1 MPDVSRINTEFEGQ
15 TLTTLTYEGR
25 PCWIA
30 REIGRV
36 LGYSRGG
43 RRLVAKISG
52 WWSDNF
58 IEGYHY
64 TVLRGEELEDFKASM
79 LVGDTGTKPSKNLRV
94 LMLLFEPGLRLVCD
108 WTSKPGGLRLRRFLL
123 DEVLPTLNLDLRNR
137 AESAEPG
144 VEPAEDAEAGVESVE
159 PAEDEEDPSQT
170 TPRQIHL
177 HIQPRLVRILDVQM
191 MREQRL
197 MAQHDLRK
205 RMFQAASLRNTIQ
218 TLAQLGTI
226 DDGQVQS
233 YEVLATE
240 IALGLDADEIMAAL
254 RPSRLFPERVLNM
267 DEMKQ
272 WIRDFAQRVRAR
284 EDRSTPESNASDCLF
299 DDIADPGQDQS

>member
-1 MPDVSRINTEFEGQ
+1 MPDVSRINSEFEGQ
-15 TLTTLTYEGR
+15 TLTTLIYEGR

-43 RRLVAKISG
+43 RRLPAKIAG

-108 WTSKPGGLRLRRFLL
+108 WTSKPGGIRLRRFLL
-123 DEVLPTLNLDLRNR
+123 DEVLPALNRDLRNR

-144 VEPAEDAEAGVESVE
+144 VEPAEDVEPDVESVE

-170 TPRQIHL
+170 TPRQINL
-177 HIQPRLVRILDVQM
+177 HIQPRPVRILDVQM

-205 RMFQAASLRNTIQ
+205 RMFQAASIRTTVH
-218 TLAQLGTI
+218 TLAQLGALT
-226 DDGQVQS
+226 DNQVQS
-233 YEVLATE
+233 YEVFATT
-240 IALGLDADEIMAAL
+240 IALELD
-254 RPSRLFPERVLNM
+254 
-267 DEMKQ
+267 
-272 WIRDFAQRVRAR
+272 RDTLPAQRPILGWSPPRRVDFIQFRKWLRDVIQRAR
-284 EDRSTPESNASDCLF
+284 ADRPTPDRRVPDSALGESDSQSEP
-299 DDIADPGQDQS
+299 ADTE